1 MRTRTIALLA
11 AACSIVPLLPGVVSA
26 QTAEELFDPSTLH
39 EIRLFINSRDLQQLR
54 RNFELNTYYTAD
66 LLWRGVRVRN
76 VAVRSRGAGSR
87 NGTKLGLLVD
97 IDRYSSRQRFLGL
110 TSLVLDNLWQDPSFL
125 REQLA
130 MATFRRMG
138 QAAPRTSF
146 ARLFINNQYEGL
158 YAITEAIDDAFLER
172 SFGERGG
179 YSFEY
184 HWIRRFYGEALGDDL
199 AAYKPL
205 FEPQNHTL
213 EADATLYGPLRSLL
227 NEVNAPVDSVWRE
240 RVAMWLDLEQFV
252 TQAAIETFLSELD
265 GLLGYEGINN
275 FYLYRSAGT
284 SPHRVIPWDR
294 DNAFQ
299 SIDSSIFLRTDE
311 NIILRNA
318 FAFDDLRALYLD
330 VLEASARA
338 ALEEEWLW
346 TQIERLLPVIE
357 AAAIEDPRKQFSNE
371 LFAAQV
377 EFLRAF
383 ARERPAFVLRE
394 VSRAR

>member
-11 AACSIVPLLPGVVSA
+11 AVCSIVPLLPGVVSA
-26 QTAEELFDPSTLH
+26 QTAEELFDPSALH

-138 QAAPRTSF
+138 QPAPRTSF